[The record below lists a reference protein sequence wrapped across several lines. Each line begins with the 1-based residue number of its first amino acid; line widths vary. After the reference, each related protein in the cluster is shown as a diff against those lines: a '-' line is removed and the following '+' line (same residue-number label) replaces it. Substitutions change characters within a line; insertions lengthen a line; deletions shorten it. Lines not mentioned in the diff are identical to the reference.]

1 MNEFAAY
8 LIVGVTTGSIYGLAA
23 VGLVL
28 TYRTSGVFNFAHG
41 AVAAA
46 AAFLFYELHVDNGW
60 PWPLAAATVLALF
73 AVGGGLLMEAL
84 TRRLVDVPQVI
95 PVMLTVG
102 LLLGIQGLLFLS
114 FPNISSNFPAFLP
127 QSGFTV
133 GDVLITW
140 ADVITIG
147 IAAGATAGLYGF
159 LRYSRLGTQMRA
171 VVESPNLLRLTG
183 ERAPRVRG
191 IAWAI
196 GTAFAA
202 ATGMLLAPT
211 LGLDATLLTLLV
223 VQAFGAAALGRF
235 ASLPLAYAGGLVVGV
250 IGAFATKFLSD
261 EGPPWSGLPTS
272 VPFLTLVVVLLVVP
286 ARHFPAPIGTLRASV
301 ARTASLRERAGQR
314 SAVGIGATLLL
325 LVLAPAFV
333 GTYLPVWTNGLVM
346 VAVFASLSLLV
357 WGSGQI
363 SLGHAAFVAV
373 GASTMG
379 HLAGTH
385 HWPWFLAVL
394 GAGLVAV
401 PLGALVAIPAIRVSG
416 LYLAL
421 ATLGFGVLMQNVVF
435 PSDVMFGLDG
445 TATAPRPDIGTSD
458 KAYYYVVLAVVLACC
473 AALIAVYRS
482 RLGRLLRALSEAP
495 AMLETQGLSTRLT
508 RLLVFCFS
516 AFIAGVAGALAIGQT
531 GSASGVGYG
540 PVTSLT
546 WIAVLTICGTRM
558 LRSAILAAAALAV
571 LPGYVTSFN
580 ADKQLMVFGLVA
592 MGAALLA
599 AYRPTIE
606 RSFAAWQ
613 PSRPA
618 RSPLLARSAQLPA
631 EVAADVPAVKVRA

>member
-1 MNEFAAY
+1 VPAVNLFAY
-8 LIVGVTTGSIYGLAA
+8 LVVGITTGSIYGLAA

-28 TYRTSGVFNFAHG
+28 TYRTSGAFNFAHG

-46 AAFLFYELHVDNGW
+46 AAFLFYELHVTRGW
-60 PWPLAAATVLALF
+60 PWPLAAATVVIGF
-73 AVGGGLLMEAL
+73 AVVGGLLMEIL
-84 TRRLVDVPQVI
+84 TRRLVDVPQVV

-102 LLLGIQGLLFLS
+102 MLLGIQGLLFLT
-114 FPNISSNFPAFLP
+114 FPNTSSNFPAFLP
-127 QSGFTV
+127 QSGFTLGGV
-133 GDVLITW
+133 IITW

-147 IAAGATAGLYGF
+147 LAAGATGGLWVF
-159 LRYSRLGTQMRA
+159 LRYARLGTQMRA
-171 VVESPNLLRLTG
+171 VVENPDLLRLTG

-191 IAWAI
+191 LAWAI

-202 ATGMLLAPT
+202 MTGMLLAPS

-235 ASLPLAYAGGLVVGV
+235 GSLPLTYAGGLVVGV
-250 IGAFATKFLSD
+250 IGAYATKYLSD

-301 ARTASLRERAGQR
+301 ARASSLREPEGRR
-314 SAVGIGATLLL
+314 SAAAIGA
-325 LVLAPAFV
+325 VLALLALAPTFV
-333 GTYLPVWTNGLVM
+333 GTYLPVWTSGLVM
-346 VAVFASLSLLV
+346 IAVFASLSLLV

-379 HLAGTH
+379 HLAGSH

-401 PLGALVAIPAIRVSG
+401 PLGALIAIPAIRVSG

-435 PSDVMFGLDG
+435 PSSWMFGLDG
-445 TATAPRPDIGTSD
+445 TASAPRPEIGSSD
-458 KAYYYVVLAVVLACC
+458 RAYYYVVLAVVVACC
-473 AALIAVYRS
+473 AVLVAVYRS

-495 AMLETQGLSTRLT
+495 EMLETQGLTTRLT
-508 RLLVFCFS
+508 RLLVFCLS

-540 PVTSLT
+540 PLTSLT
-546 WIAVLTICGTRM
+546 WLAVLTIAGTRM

-571 LPGYVTSFN
+571 VPGYVTSFT
-580 ADKQLMVFGLVA
+580 ADKQTMVFGVVA
-592 MGAALLA
+592 MGAALFA
-599 AYRPTIE
+599 AYRPVVE
-606 RSFAAWQ
+606 RRLAAWQ
-613 PSRPA
+613 PSRPT
-618 RSPLLARSAQLPA
+618 RSPVFRPVGEVRS
-631 EVAADVPAVKVRA
+631 